1 MQNISNNRDM
11 LELNHKLMQL
21 KDVDISGRAKE
32 SIQNICVAP
41 IQKLL
46 KPKFMKMLLEDTI
59 NMNIKNPQ
67 LWWKDT
73 FNVLNSFAINKE
85 DSNEGQ

>member
-1 MQNISNNRDM
+1 
-11 LELNHKLMQL
+11 
-21 KDVDISGRAKE
+21 
-32 SIQNICVAP
+32 
-41 IQKLL
+41 
-46 KPKFMKMLLEDTI
+46 MLLEDTI

-67 LWWKDT
+67 LWLKDT